1 MRKLWILGLAVML
14 AGAAACNEDD
24 GDTQADTGGAAGESD
39 SRGNSD
45 AAGRAAPP
53 MAGTQ
58 AAGRAGSAEAGSPA
72 AGSPAA
78 GSGGT
83 GGSTGSA
90 GASSNQ
96 PKNIVET
103 AVAAGSFKQL
113 AAALAKANLVDA
125 LSAPGPFTVFAP
137 TDAAFDAF
145 EKANPG
151 ALAKLSVEEL
161 TKILKYHVVSGA
173 AVKSSDLK
181 NGQLVQT
188 LAGPAVAVD
197 LSGDKPKV
205 GGATVSMADIE
216 ATNGVIHV
224 IDTILMP
231 PKDIVETAIA
241 AGKFTTLA
249 KALTDAGLIDT
260 LKGAG
265 PFTVFAP
272 TDDAFKKL
280 SAVPTGDALK
290 NVLLYHVVMGLAG
303 PLNLKDKGVLTTVA
317 GPPALVDTSDG
328 VKIAGAKV
336 TTANVVASN
345 GVIHVIDSVMLPP
358 DKDLVETAVA
368 AGSFTKLAAALQSA
382 GLVDALKAKGP
393 FTVFAPTDAAFS
405 ALSQVP
411 SGAALKNVLLYH
423 VVMGAVG
430 AGDLESGNVGT
441 LLADKQLK
449 IDASG
454 AVKVN
459 DATVSM
465 ANIVTK
471 NGVIHVIDKVL
482 VPN

>member
-1 MRKLWILGLAVML
+1 
-14 AGAAACNEDD
+14 
-24 GDTQADTGGAAGESD
+24 
-39 SRGNSD
+39 
-45 AAGRAAPP
+45 
-53 MAGTQ
+53 
-58 AAGRAGSAEAGSPA
+58 GSPA

-78 GSGGT
+78 GAPAAGNGGGGGGGGGAAPSG
-83 GGSTGSA
+83 
-90 GASSNQ
+90 

-113 AAALAKANLVDA
+113 AAALGKADLVGA

-151 ALAKLSVEEL
+151 VLAKLSVDDL
-161 TKILKYHVVSGA
+161 TKILKYHVLSGA
-173 AVKSSDLK
+173 AVKSTDLK
-181 NGQLVQT
+181 DGQLAKT

-197 LSGDKPKV
+197 LSGDKPKI
-205 GGATVSMADIE
+205 GGATVNMADIE
-216 ATNGVIHV
+216 ASNGVIHV
-224 IDTILMP
+224 IDAILMP
-231 PKDIVETAIA
+231 PKDIVETAIG
-241 AGKFTTLA
+241 AGKFTRLA
-249 KALTDAGLIDT
+249 KALTDAGLVET

-272 TDDAFKKL
+272 TDDAFAKL
-280 SAVPTGDALK
+280 SAVPSGDALK
-290 NVLLYHVVMGLAG
+290 NVLLYHVVMGQAG
-303 PLNLKDKGVLTTVA
+303 PLDLKDKGVLTTVS
-317 GPPALVDTSDG
+317 GSPALVETKDG

-358 DKDLVETAVA
+358 EKDIVETAIA
-368 AGSFTKLAAALQSA
+368 AGSFTKLAGALQSA

-393 FTVFAPTDAAFS
+393 FTVFAPTDAAFN
-405 ALSQVP
+405 ALSAVP
-411 SGAALKNVLLYH
+411 SGDALKNVLLYH

-430 AGDLESGNVGT
+430 AGDLKAGSVPT

-449 IDASG
+449 IDLADG
-454 AVKVN
+454 VKVN
-459 DATVSM
+459 DAKVSM
-465 ANIVTK
+465 ANIITK

>member
-1 MRKLWILGLAVML
+1 MRKLLILGLAVML
-14 AGAAACNEDD
+14 AGAACTDDDEDML
-24 GDTQADTGGAAGESD
+24 GDTGGEAGEGD
-39 SRGNSD
+39 GP
-45 AAGRAAPP
+45 G
-53 MAGTQ
+53 
-58 AAGRAGSAEAGSPA
+58 AAGRAGGSPAAGSPA

-78 GSGGT
+78 GSPAAGAPAAGSGGAA
-83 GGSTGSA
+83 GST
-90 GASSNQ
+90 SSG

-113 AAALAKANLVDA
+113 AAALGKANLVEA

-151 ALAKLSVEEL
+151 ALAKLSVEDL
-161 TKILKYHVVSGA
+161 TKILKYHVLSGA
-173 AVKSSDLK
+173 AVKSTDLK
-181 NGQLVQT
+181 NGQLAKT

-216 ATNGVIHV
+216 ASNGVIHV
-224 IDTILMP
+224 IDAILMP
-231 PKDIVETAIA
+231 PKDIVETALA

-249 KALTDAGLIDT
+249 KALTDAGLVDT

-280 SAVPTGDALK
+280 AAVPSGDALK
-290 NVLLYHVVMGLAG
+290 NVLLYHVVSGQAG
-303 PLNLKDKGVLTTVA
+303 PLDLKDKGVLTTVA
-317 GPPALVDTSDG
+317 GSPALVDTSDG
-328 VKIAGAKV
+328 VKVAGAKV
-336 TTANVVASN
+336 SLPNVVASN
-345 GVIHVIDSVMLPP
+345 GVIHVVDSVLLPP
-358 DKDLVETAVA
+358 DKDIVETAVA

-393 FTVFAPTDAAFS
+393 FTVFAPTDAAFN
-405 ALSQVP
+405 ALSAVP
-411 SGAALKNVLLYH
+411 SGDALKNVLLYH

-430 AGDLESGNVGT
+430 AGDLKAGDVPT
-441 LLADKQLK
+441 LLADEQLK
-449 IDASG
+449 IDLSG
-454 AVKVN
+454 GVKVN
-459 DATVSM
+459 DAKVSM